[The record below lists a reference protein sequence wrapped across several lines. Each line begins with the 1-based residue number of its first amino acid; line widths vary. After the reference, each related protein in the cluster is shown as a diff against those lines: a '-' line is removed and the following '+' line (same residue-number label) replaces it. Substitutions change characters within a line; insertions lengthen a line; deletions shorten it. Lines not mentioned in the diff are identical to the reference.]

1 METNIPQE
9 YQSQNHITWF
19 CGLGIRNQHQQKK
32 ENDTMVFYDLCATF
46 VIEKG
51 TQGNGSFSNEVA
63 TKTQEGLTDEHRC
76 QVWKKDTRIFC
87 IGI

>member
-19 CGLGIRNQHQQKK
+19 CGLKIRNQHQQKK

-46 VIEKG
+46 VIEKC